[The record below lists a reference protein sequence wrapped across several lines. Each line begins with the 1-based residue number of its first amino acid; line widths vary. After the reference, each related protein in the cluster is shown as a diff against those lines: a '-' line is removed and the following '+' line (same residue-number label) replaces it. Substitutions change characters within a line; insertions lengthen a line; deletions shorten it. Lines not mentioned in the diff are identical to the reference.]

1 MSINNQNNDP
11 ISIKAVDPE
20 RERGSCQSGRADSG
34 GASLNDDDFER
45 AAEVGEVRGRDAHA
59 QEIPRIGY
67 IHSRRS
73 GMESNNYS
81 VLLSRL

>member
-59 QEIPRIGY
+59 QEIPRVG
-67 IHSRRS
+67 HSRH
-73 GMESNNYS
+73 
-81 VLLSRL
+81 